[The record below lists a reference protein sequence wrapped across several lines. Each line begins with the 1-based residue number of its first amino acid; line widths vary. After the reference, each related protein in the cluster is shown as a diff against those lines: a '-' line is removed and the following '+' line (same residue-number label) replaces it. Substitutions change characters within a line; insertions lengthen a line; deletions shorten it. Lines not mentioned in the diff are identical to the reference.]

1 MRNKIII
8 LLIFAVPLAVF
19 AFLQY
24 TTNNYAANADTV
36 QNQSLNK
43 AKIIKFYSP
52 MCSECKKM
60 GEIVGSAMKDYN
72 DSIIYEEIN
81 VSEKDNKT
89 KNMIEAYKVTV
100 VPTVV
105 FIDKDGKVFEKKEGL
120 IEEVEVRNN
129 LEAVK

>member
-89 KNMIEAYKVTV
+89 KNMIETYKVTV